1 MTHATLFLSAFSAVF
16 LLVFQQQNVIH
27 RARWLGSLTSLAIG
41 TSQVILWR
49 LVPDASLGQ
58 IIAVLAGGPVGY
70 NAALSAHP
78 WVVRWWGRRN
88 IQIEGRADSG
98 ASRSNAELGG

>member
-88 IQIEGRADSG
+88 EPVQRQP
-98 ASRSNAELGG
+98 

>member
-1 MTHATLFLSAFSAVF
+1 MTHAVLFLSAFATVF
-16 LLVFQQQNVIH
+16 LLVFQQQNVQH

-41 TSQVILWR
+41 ASQVALWR

-70 NAALSAHP
+70 NA
-78 WVVRWWGRRN
+78 
-88 IQIEGRADSG
+88 
-98 ASRSNAELGG
+98 SN

>member
-1 MTHATLFLSAFSAVF
+1 MITHIALFAASFCTVF

-41 TSQVILWR
+41 TAQLTLWR
-49 LVPDASLGQ
+49 YVPDASPTQLA
-58 IIAVLAGGPVGY
+58 AVLIGGPVGY

-78 WVVRWWGRRN
+78 WIVAAWRKKQTGAGNAGRP
-88 IQIEGRADSG
+88 A
-98 ASRSNAELGG
+98 